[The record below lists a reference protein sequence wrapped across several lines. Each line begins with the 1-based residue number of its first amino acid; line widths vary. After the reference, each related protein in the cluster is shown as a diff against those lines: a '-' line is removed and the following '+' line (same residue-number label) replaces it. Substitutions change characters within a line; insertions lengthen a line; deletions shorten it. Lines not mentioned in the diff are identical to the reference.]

1 MEGVAK
7 SQSMMLPALRLAC
20 LAEGDTVE
28 VLVSQNMQGREHS
41 APILIQP
48 LYHATHA
55 CDDGLKPDH
64 YDDPES

>member
-7 SQSMMLPALRLAC
+7 SESVMLPALRLAC

-28 VLVSQNMQGREHS
+28 VLVSQNMQGREHP

-48 LYHATHA
+48 LCHATHA
-55 CDDGLKPDH
+55 CDGGLKPDH